1 MKKISKWYF
10 DLISDIPDR
19 ALTELN
25 KQAILSFIIYI
36 FLLAF
41 IISMK
46 MWVIILFITVF
57 YLLYDLYII
66 YQMYLF
72 KKSKIVELNGI
83 CTYIGKDT
91 FPYRRNYILLSTGN
105 EEYKVI
111 LNKKQNVLLGNE
123 ILLYSKI
130 SDVMVQESYIM
141 VYNNLMLFTT
151 RNKSN

>member
-1 MKKISKWYF
+1 MKKLSKWYL
-10 DLISDIPDR
+10 DLIEDIPDR

-25 KQAILSFIIYI
+25 KQAIISFSIYI
-36 FLLAF
+36 VLFVFVL
-41 IISMK
+41 SMK
-46 MWVIILFITVF
+46 LWLIAVVVTAF
-57 YLLYDLYII
+57 YLLYDVYII

-72 KKSKIVELNGI
+72 KKNKMVELQGI

-91 FPYRRNYILLSTGN
+91 FPYRRNYLLLSTGS

-111 LNKKQNVLLGNE
+111 LNKKQNVILGNE